1 MIPVSVSM
9 LSILAVRP
17 LGNSR
22 TCDFLGLK
30 GAEFF
35 SGVLNFFQPWRR

>member
-30 GAEFF
+30 GAGF